1 MVEFRN
7 VTKVYDDG
15 TTALDNLSLS
25 IAKGEFVVFIGP
37 SGCGKTTS
45 LKMVNRLE
53 MPTDGTTLVDG
64 RDVATTNPVE
74 LRRNIGYVI
83 QEIGL
88 MPHLTVGENIGTVP
102 NLLGWKGKR
111 TRKRID
117 ELLEMSGLDPKVYR
131 NRLPAQLSGG
141 QQQRIGVLRAL
152 AADPDVI
159 LMDEPFGALDPI
171 TKGKLQQELLEL
183 QKRVQKTIIF
193 VTHDIDEALKLGD
206 RIVLMRRGKIEQLG
220 TAEDLQNQPVSD
232 FVRSFI
238 GEDRL
243 SQISPESPVDT
254 LIEKAPLTIR
264 PATDPTVVLEGLE
277 ELSRETAQIVD
288 AKGVWKGM
296 VYLSDLLEA
305 ERRGDS
311 TVGPLG
317 RKDRKLTLP
326 EATVRDAAELLVDLD
341 APVPVLTPQGGLAGV
356 ITNGGIARLTITR
369 LTRGG
374 GHS

>member
-1 MVEFRN
+1 VVEFRN
-7 VTKVYDDG
+7 VSKIYDDG
-15 TTALDNLSLS
+15 TKALDQLSLT
-25 IAKGEFVVFIGP
+25 INKGEFIVFIGP

-45 LKMVNRLE
+45 LKMINHLESPTEGTVVVNGQDV
-53 MPTDGTTLVDG
+53 TAVD
-64 RDVATTNPVE
+64 PVK
-74 LRRNIGYVI
+74 LRRGIGYVI

-88 MPHLTVGENIGTVP
+88 MPHLTVGENIATVP
-102 NLLGWKGKR
+102 HLLGWKR
-111 TRKRID
+111 NRARRRVD
-117 ELLEMSGLDPKVYR
+117 ELLELSGLEPTVYR

-152 AADPDVI
+152 AADPDVV

-183 QKRVQKTIIF
+183 QQRVQKTIIF

-206 RIVLMRRGKIEQLG
+206 RIVLMRRGRIEQLG
-220 TAEDLQNQPVSD
+220 PPDELQNEPVNE

-243 SQISPESPVDT
+243 SQISPEGPIDT
-254 LIEKAPLTIR
+254 LIEEAPLAVR
-264 PATDPTVVLEGLE
+264 PDTDPSALLERLE
-277 ELSRETAQIVD
+277 ELSRETAQIID
-288 AKGVWKGM
+288 GKGRWQGM

-305 ERRGDS
+305 ERRKAISIRG
-311 TVGPLG
+311 LG
-317 RKDRKLTLP
+317 RRDRKLTVP

-341 APVPVLTPQGGLAGV
+341 APVPVINEAGSLV
-356 ITNGGIARLTITR
+356 GVVTNGGIARLTITR

-374 GHS
+374 AQ